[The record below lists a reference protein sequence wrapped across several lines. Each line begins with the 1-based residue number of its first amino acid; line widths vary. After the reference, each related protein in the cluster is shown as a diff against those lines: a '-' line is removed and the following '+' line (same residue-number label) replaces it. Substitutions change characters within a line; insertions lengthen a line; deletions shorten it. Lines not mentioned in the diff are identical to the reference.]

1 MGACTKLKLYR
12 TKLLAAATYCVLH
25 VIGSVACAQGGS
37 SADPL
42 TDPKS
47 PLAFRSIF
55 FELDSI
61 VVKDEYRKLLKLH
74 ADYLEGNPKRR
85 LILQGNTELR
95 GSRETSLAIGGLRAE
110 AVRAALLALGVS
122 PGKMEAVSLGQ
133 EKPRALGRDQES
145 SAENRRVD
153 LVYP

>member
-12 TKLLAAATYCVLH
+12 TKFIAAAMGVVLH
-25 VIGSVACAQGGS
+25 LMGSVACAQGDS

-42 TDPKS
+42 ADPKS
-47 PLAFRSIF
+47 PLAKRSIYF
-55 FELDSI
+55 DHDSTAI
-61 VVKDEYRKLLKLH
+61 RDEYRETIKAH
-74 ADYLEGNPKRR
+74 ANYLAGDPKRR

>member
-47 PLAFRSIF
+47 PLARRSIYF
-55 FELDSI
+55 DHNSTAI
-61 VVKDEYRKLLKLH
+61 RDEYRETIKAH
-74 ADYLEGNPKRR
+74 ANYLAGDPKRR

-95 GSRETSLAIGGLRAE
+95 GSRETSLAIGGLMAG
-110 AVRAALLALGVS
+110 AVMRVFVELGVS
-122 PGKMEAVSLGQ
+122 PEKMVAVSLGQ
-133 EKPRALGRDQES
+133 EKPRVLGRDQEIF
-145 SAENRRVD
+145 AENRRVD
-153 LVYP
+153 LIYP

>member
-1 MGACTKLKLYR
+1 MGTCSKVKFYR
-12 TKLLAAATYCVLH
+12 TKFIAAAAGFVLH
-25 VIGSVACAQGGS
+25 LMGSVVCAQGGS
-37 SADPL
+37 PRDPLADPN
-42 TDPKS
+42 S
-47 PLAFRSIF
+47 PLAKRNIYFD
-55 FELDSI
+55 LDSI
-61 VVKDEYRKLLKLH
+61 AIRDEYRETIKAH
-74 ADYLEGNPKRR
+74 ATYLSTEGSRR
-85 LILQGNTELR
+85 LVIQGNAELR

>member
-1 MGACTKLKLYR
+1 MGSCSELKLNR
-12 TKLLAAATYCVLH
+12 TKFIAAAMGIVLH

-42 TDPKS
+42 ADPKS
-47 PLAFRSIF
+47 PLAKRSIYF
-55 FELDSI
+55 DHDSTAI
-61 VVKDEYRKLLKLH
+61 RDEYRETIKAH
-74 ADYLEGNPKRR
+74 AAYLSTEGSRR
-85 LILQGNTELR
+85 LVIQGNAELR

-110 AVRAALLALGVS
+110 AVRNALLALGVS

-133 EKPRALGRDQES
+133 EKPRALGQDQKS
-145 SAENRRVD
+145 SAENRRAD